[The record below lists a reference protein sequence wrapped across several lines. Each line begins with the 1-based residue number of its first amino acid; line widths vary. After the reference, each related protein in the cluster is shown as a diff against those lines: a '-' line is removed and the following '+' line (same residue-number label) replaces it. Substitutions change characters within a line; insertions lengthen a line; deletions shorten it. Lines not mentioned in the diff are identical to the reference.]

1 MRAKM
6 RAGPRFPRMP
16 VRRLHGAG
24 NGGLT
29 LFLASVLVAMLAG
42 CSPFQRESPVRQ
54 TFLLDPPAPPAVAR
68 PQPSI
73 LRVGRIDIAAPFRSR
88 NFVYRTGE
96 LSYETDFYVEF
107 LVPPA
112 AMLAEQTARGLERA
126 KAFAQV
132 STPGSGTDAQ
142 WVLDGFATSIYA
154 DYRDKAKP
162 AAQLDISYYLTSA
175 TGTEQTPT
183 WSREYRERVPM
194 RQASAQA
201 YAEALNQAFGAILAQ
216 LSRDLASAKLPQ
228 TQK

>member
-1 MRAKM
+1 MNTRNW
-6 RAGPRFPRMP
+6 GPA
-16 VRRLHGAG
+16 L
-24 NGGLT
+24 
-29 LFLASVLVAMLAG
+29 LFVVLLAG
-42 CSPFQRESPVRQ
+42 CSALQRESPVRQ
-54 TFLLDPPAPPAVAR
+54 TFLLDPPAPAAVAR
-68 PQPSI
+68 SQPST
-73 LRVGRIDIAAPFRSR
+73 LRVGRIDVAAPFRSR

-96 LSYETDFYVEF
+96 LNYETDFYVEF

-112 AMLAEQTARGLERA
+112 AMLAEQTARGLEHA

-175 TGTEQTPT
+175 TGTQQTPA

-194 RQASAQA
+194 REASAQA
-201 YAEALNQAFGAILAQ
+201 YAEALNHAFGEILAQ
-216 LSRDLASAKLPQ
+216 LSRDLASATLP
-228 TQK
+228 KDAKVGSDSAFWRLSAMVAINGEK